1 MEKFD
6 FDKEIVRK
14 GTDSY
19 KWDNLHNI
27 WPSVKRDEFV
37 PLWVADMDFPVAPVI
52 QKAIERRVRHGVYGY
67 SFPGQDYFEAVVKW
81 FADNHVY
88 HFKTT
93 DIVPTTG
100 VVPAISAIIRA
111 FTNPG
116 DGVLIQP
123 PVYNCFYST
132 IENNSC
138 TRIESPLIREDYP
151 DGTFSYKMDF
161 EDLEHKC
168 SGGKVK
174 LFLLC
179 NPHNPAGRA
188 WTAEELKEVA
198 RICGRYDILVISDE
212 IHNELTPPGFS
223 YTPYAPVAG
232 VVNGTTARGP
242 IICCSPSKSFN
253 TAGLHIANIVCPDKN
268 TFDRVASGIHANEA
282 TGLSP
287 FGIESVKAAYSM
299 EGKEWLDALREY
311 IWANYDYMLTFFRS
325 EIPECPVSRLEA
337 TYLPWVD
344 VTALGLTS
352 KEIELFMLENEGVWI
367 NGGEM
372 YGGEGYVRFNI
383 ACPRRQLERGL
394 ARFCRGVQRLS
405 AKRN

>member
-1 MEKFD
+1 MKRFD
-6 FDKEIVRK
+6 FDREIVRK

-19 KWDNLHNI
+19 KWDNLPNI

-52 QKAIERRVRHGVYGY
+52 QEALERRVRHGVFGY
-67 SFPGQDYFEAVVKW
+67 SFPGSDYYESVSKW
-81 FADNHVY
+81 FAEYHNY
-88 HFKTT
+88 HFSPS

-111 FTNPG
+111 FTNSG
-116 DGVLIQP
+116 DGVMIQP

-132 IENNSC
+132 IEFNSC
-138 TRIESPLIREDYP
+138 RRIESPLIREDYA

-161 EDLEHKC
+161 EDMERKC
-168 SGGKVK
+168 SSGDVK
-174 LFLLC
+174 MFLLC

-188 WTAEELKEVA
+188 WNEEELRKVA
-198 RICGRYDILVISDE
+198 EICGRYGVLVISDE
-212 IHNELTPPGFS
+212 IHNELTPPGSS
-223 YTPYAPVAG
+223 YTPYAPVAAQVKEASG
-232 VVNGTTARGP
+232 RGP
-242 IICCSPSKSFN
+242 IVCCSPSKSFN
-253 TAGLHIANIVCPDKN
+253 TAGLHIANIVCPDKD
-268 TFDRVASGIHANEA
+268 TLDKVAAGIHANEA

-287 FGIESVKAAYSM
+287 FGIESVKAAYSP
-299 EGKEWLDALREY
+299 EGKEWLDSLREY
-311 IWANYDYMLTFFRS
+311 IWGNYAYMSAFMRENL
-325 EIPECPVSRLEA
+325 PECPVSRLEA

-344 VTALGLTS
+344 ITSLGMQS
-352 KEIELFMLENEGVWI
+352 KDLEQYMLEKEGVWI

-394 ARFCRGVQRLS
+394 IRFCKGARGLLD
-405 AKRN
+405 KR